1 MPLVQAR
8 SRMPTLSSPGPIG
21 VGWRPT
27 HDDPQATAVP
37 TPGCAPRGAQ
47 RRARDLRG
55 STMNRS
61 SIQQELERRDE
72 IPDDDI
78 EALICRAID
87 LEAAG
92 SRTEGI
98 SVEELVAMGEELEI
112 APEFIE
118 RAIAE
123 RYPVEEA
130 QLEQE
135 RRTGDR
141 EVTTRRTQEGSASA
155 LPVLALVAVAAVVV
169 LSWFM
174 FSTVDAP
181 PPSPAAATPTAPPD
195 PPEAVRPDKRA
206 TPPVEPTVQPPE
218 PRPEPRPQP
227 AAVAAMTQTI
237 RGEWILDAY
246 RGSRNGRIIDVPVA
260 ADRLDADRERWS
272 IRPGGH
278 YSRRLSSTMGF
289 SGAFSLRPA
298 AAHMKI
304 HDAEGATFI
313 MHGRNVTSTLAGL
326 DRPEDF
332 FLVAMV
338 GDDLVVHYVGT
349 TLAPFDRFP
358 DGARFRRAR

>member
-1 MPLVQAR
+1 VKRPHVEASLKAR
-8 SRMPTLSSPGPIG
+8 T
-21 VGWRPT
+21 
-27 HDDPQATAVP
+27 
-37 TPGCAPRGAQ
+37 
-47 RRARDLRG
+47 
-55 STMNRS
+55 
-61 SIQQELERRDE
+61 E

-87 LEAAG
+87 LEAAT

-98 SVEELVAMGEELEI
+98 SVEELLAMGEELEI

-123 RYPVEEA
+123 RYPVEEG

-181 PPSPAAATPTAPPD
+181 PPSPAATTPTAPPD

-206 TPPVEPTVQPPE
+206 TPPVEPTIQPPE
-218 PRPEPRPQP
+218 PRPEPLPQP

-278 YSRRLSSTMGF
+278 YSRRMSGNLSF
-289 SGAFSLRPA
+289 SGEFSLRPA
-298 AAHMKI
+298 SADMQI
-304 HDAEGATFI
+304 HDAEGTTYVL
-313 MHGRNVTSTLAGL
+313 HGRNVTSLLAGL

-332 FLVAMV
+332 YLVAMV
-338 GDDLVVHYVGT
+338 GDDLLVHYVGT
-349 TLAPFDRFP
+349 TLKPFERFP